1 MGAVAKRRKLTNPL
15 ALTVMVLLAERSMH
29 PYEIAQTLRRR
40 GKEHSVKINFGSLY
54 TVVQNLEKHGY
65 VEVAGV
71 QRQGNRPE
79 RTLYGLT
86 EAGRVEMVDWL
97 SDLLAAPA
105 AEYPVFETAL
115 SLLPVLPPE
124 DVAELLETREAALE
138 LQSAALRGVLG
149 QLTGKL
155 PRVFVVETEYQLH
168 MIDAQLEW
176 IKNSAPSSPTPRSA
190 VSRSGSPSTRP
201 AKCRRTGRTWT
212 NRRSSSTRSG
222 RRSAT
227 RTARAQEHYRRR
239 STGDEERPWQGAVGA
254 APARVSNPGPA
265 TP

>member
-1 MGAVAKRRKLTNPL
+1 MAKRRKLGNPL

-79 RTLYGLT
+79 RTLYGIT
-86 EAGRVEMVDWL
+86 EAGRAEMLDWL
-97 SDLLAAPA
+97 SDLVAVPA

-115 SLLPVLPPE
+115 SLLPVLPPQ
-124 DVAELLETREAALE
+124 DVAELMETRGAALAI
-138 LQSAALRGVLG
+138 QAAALRGVLG
-149 QLTGKL
+149 QLGEKL
-155 PRVFVVETEYQLH
+155 PRVFVIETEYQLH

-176 IKNSAPSSPTPRSA
+176 IKNFRTELADETI
-190 VSRSGSPSTRP
+190 SGIEEWKSFHE
-201 AKCRRTGRTWT
+201 TGEVPQDWQDLDEQEIVLDP
-212 NRRSSSTRSG
+212 G
-222 RRSAT
+222 RN
-227 RTARAQEHYRRR
+227 
-239 STGDEERPWQGAVGA
+239 G
-254 APARVSNPGPA
+254 
-265 TP
+265 

>member
-1 MGAVAKRRKLTNPL
+1 MAKRRKLGNPL

-79 RTLYGLT
+79 RTLYGIT
-86 EAGRVEMVDWL
+86 EAGRVEMLDWL
-97 SDLLAAPA
+97 SDLLAVPA

-124 DVAELLETREAALE
+124 EVAELMETREAALE
-138 LQSAALRGVLG
+138 IQAAALRGVLG
-149 QLTGKL
+149 QLGDKL
-155 PRVFVVETEYQLH
+155 PRLFVVETEYQLH

-176 IKNSAPSSPTPRSA
+176 IKNFRQELTDATI
-190 VSRSGSPSTRP
+190 SGIEEWKSFHE
-201 AKCRRTGRTWT
+201 
-212 NRRSSSTRSG
+212 SG
-222 RRSAT
+222 EVPQDW
-227 RTARAQEHYRRR
+227 QEL
-239 STGDEERPWQGAVGA
+239 DEQEIVLDPERKA
-254 APARVSNPGPA
+254 
-265 TP
+265 

>member
-1 MGAVAKRRKLTNPL
+1 MARRRKLGNPL

-79 RTLYGLT
+79 RTLYGIT
-86 EAGRVEMVDWL
+86 GAGRAEMLDWL
-97 SDLLAAPA
+97 SDLLAVPA

-124 DVAELLETREAALE
+124 DVAELMETREAALAVRA
-138 LQSAALRGVLG
+138 AALRGVLG
-149 QLTGKL
+149 QLGEKL

-176 IKNSAPSSPTPRSA
+176 IKSFHTELAECTIGGIDEWKSFHETGEVPR
-190 VSRSGSPSTRP
+190 
-201 AKCRRTGRTWT
+201 KWQDLDE
-212 NRRSSSTRSG
+212 
-222 RRSAT
+222 
-227 RTARAQEHYRRR
+227 QEIVL
-239 STGDEERPWQGAVGA
+239 DPERKA
-254 APARVSNPGPA
+254 
-265 TP
+265 